1 MTTMAYS
8 VARYRLL
15 LVKDGTV
22 PTTWDRQLRQS
33 KDVADLMAPL
43 ARGLDRETFW
53 CLLLNG
59 KNVLVGLNVVSVGAL
74 TAALVHPREVFKP
87 AILGNA
93 AAIVLAH
100 NHPSGDAAPSAED
113 LALTRR
119 LCEVGELVGI
129 RVLDH
134 LVLGEGGTFRSLADE
149 GLLGGGR

>member
-1 MTTMAYS
+1 M
-8 VARYRLL
+8 
-15 LVKDGTV
+15 
-22 PTTWDRQLRQS
+22 
-33 KDVADLMAPL
+33 
-43 ARGLDRETFW
+43 
-53 CLLLNG
+53 
-59 KNVLVGLNVVSVGAL
+59 
-74 TAALVHPREVFKP
+74 HPREVFKP